1 MRLLYGHDE
10 AVEKFIAQRVP
21 GCPDG
26 FGASRSIGVIDRHG
40 YLVAGWAYHG
50 WNPHT
55 GTIEF
60 SGAATT
66 SRWMTR
72 AILNKLFAY
81 AFDEVGCQMVVTRNS
96 ATNTR
101 LHRQLKAYGFTRFD
115 VPRLF
120 GRDEDGVFW
129 TMTDSDWKQ
138 SRYYEAE
145 DKVRRYGIEL

>member
-1 MRLLYGHDE
+1 MRLLYGHD
-10 AVEKFIAQRVP
+10 ADVERFIAQRVP

-26 FGASRSIGVIDRHG
+26 FGASRSIGVINNDG
-40 YLVAGWAYHG
+40 LLVAGWAWHN
-50 WNPHT
+50 WNPHA

-66 SRWMTR
+66 SKWMTR

-81 AFDEVGCQMVVTRNS
+81 AFNEVGCQMVVTRNS

-101 LHRQLKAYGFTRFD
+101 LHRQLTDFGFTRFD

-120 GRDEDGVFW
+120 GREEDGVFW
-129 TMTDSDWKQ
+129 TLTDSDWKQ
-138 SRYYEAE
+138 SRYYEQA
-145 DKVRRYGIEL
+145 